1 MGNNKSVIIGFICAF
16 CVMSFNFAEAA
27 YAQQGGDSSTTSSP
41 NPALYSQST
50 HNLDTC
56 QTNELRFNLRNI
68 NFFRDNEYQGN
79 LTNGYT
85 LPGFRLL
92 PSISYQPLKILNLE
106 VGAYMLHYW
115 GANKYPNLNY
125 SDMPSWKGEQTQS
138 GFHVLPFLRAQV
150 ALTPNFQIVIG
161 SIYGSVHH
169 GLIEPLYNPETALSG
184 DPETG
189 LQFLWDTR
197 WFKFD
202 TWVNWESFIFDG
214 DYHQESFTYGL
225 SVRFTPNQRLYFPL
239 QILAQHR
246 GGEINTE
253 AEERE
258 VKTWVNGGIGV
269 GYNFSTGNRLI
280 PSVDL
285 LAMAAFYKQQT
296 SDTLPFD
303 EGYGIYAKASAK
315 LWRFNISAAY
325 WRAHDFIT
333 IHGNPLYGAMSI
345 VEDDYTLDNPSL
357 FKLQADYSQPIG
369 KGLIFGFNAEL
380 FNNFACD
387 SYSEASGNMRESNEL
402 SIAFEVYL
410 RINFSFLLKRF
421 K

>member
-1 MGNNKSVIIGFICAF
+1 MKMGNNKSVIIGFICAF
-16 CVMSFNFAEAA
+16 CVMSFNFAETA
-27 YAQQGGDSSTTSSP
+27 YAQQGGEGSTTSSP
-41 NPALYSQST
+41 NPALFSQST

-79 LTNGYT
+79 LTKGYT

-92 PSISYQPLKILNLE
+92 PSVSYQPLKILNLE

-202 TWVNWESFIFDG
+202 TWVNWESFIFDDG
-214 DYHQESFTYGL
+214 HGA
-225 SVRFTPNQRLYFPL
+225 
-239 QILAQHR
+239 I
-246 GGEINTE
+246 
-253 AEERE
+253 ERIP
-258 VKTWVNGGIGV
+258 VNGYEVMGSPVGGRDVESPQFGRRFGID
-269 GYNFSTGNRLI
+269 
-280 PSVDL
+280 SVALVEGKSVACL
-285 LAMAAFYKQQT
+285 L
-296 SDTLPFD
+296 
-303 EGYGIYAKASAK
+303 
-315 LWRFNISAAY
+315 
-325 WRAHDFIT
+325 FIECS
-333 IHGNPLYGAMSI
+333 H
-345 VEDDYTLDNPSL
+345 
-357 FKLQADYSQPIG
+357 
-369 KGLIFGFNAEL
+369 
-380 FNNFACD
+380 
-387 SYSEASGNMRESNEL
+387 SEQVN
-402 SIAFEVYL
+402 
-410 RINFSFLLKRF
+410 
-421 K
+421 